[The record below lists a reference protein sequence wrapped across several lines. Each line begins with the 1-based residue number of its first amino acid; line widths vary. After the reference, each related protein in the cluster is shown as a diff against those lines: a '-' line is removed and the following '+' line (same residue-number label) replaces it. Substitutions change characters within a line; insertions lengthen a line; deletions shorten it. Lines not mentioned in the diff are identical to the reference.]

1 LHFINRVIYALTNLH
16 PLHPMFVH
24 FPIGLTGAAFFFILL
39 AWWRKSALLEQV
51 AFANISLAAV
61 ATVVAGATG
70 IFDNYRN
77 YAGQA
82 PNAVAKMVLAGLLL
96 LLTSTLALVR
106 WRNPDL
112 FEGGCAGGVVPPALR
127 TPGTKP
133 GGWKKALYI
142 LGYGLSFALA
152 FVLAFLGGIIL
163 YGF

>member
-1 LHFINRVIYALTNLH
+1 MDFINRVIYALTNLH

-39 AWWRKSALLEQV
+39 AWWRKSRLLEQV
-51 AFANISLAAV
+51 AFANVSLAVV
-61 ATVVAGATG
+61 ATVAAAVTG
-70 IFDNYRN
+70 ILDNERN
-77 YAGQA
+77 YAGDA
-82 PNAVAKMVLAGLLL
+82 PNAMVKMTLATLLL
-96 LLTSTLALVR
+96 ILTATLAIVR
-106 WRNPDL
+106 WRNPDV
-112 FEGGCAGGVVPPALR
+112 FEG
-127 TPGTKP
+127 

>member
-1 LHFINRVIYALTNLH
+1 MHFINRVIYALTNLH

-112 FEGGCAGGVVPPALR
+112 FEGG
-127 TPGTKP
+127 
-133 GGWKKALYI
+133 WKKALYI